1 MRILLLAIALL
12 LCASGSAR
20 ALTTCPIS
28 EFILESPGA
37 EATLNEQSLELI
49 AAGVA
54 RSRQCDLAGFI
65 ILVDG
70 QRRHGPG
77 DAQIVKD
84 ATVARGITPDAIR
97 IDLLTPESER
107 WSEHLERGAI
117 VVNFYFFHD
126 DIPAPVEPP
135 MQCFDV
141 ALIARI
147 TRYDAGSMEWPDDII
162 YIRWPWTLDLA
173 VEQVLIGTESR
184 DDIEALI
191 SLHAQYRPEVEYILF
206 FLQGHDGDYV
216 VVGAET
222 SVVRNR
228 RGEFVMPLAA
238 PLGDHDVIPRGWAP
252 PNYESYLQRISYQ
265 TANAW
270 WLHED
275 YNSAVEG
282 WSEQRGN
289 YTLALR
295 GLRLDEL
302 PRMLANSPRLRC
314 QR

>member
-1 MRILLLAIALL
+1 MRFLALAIALL
-12 LCASGSAR
+12 FSAATPAD
-20 ALTTCPIS
+20 ALTVCPIS
-28 EFILESPGA
+28 EFVLESPGA
-37 EATLNEQSLELI
+37 GTTLDEQSQETL

-77 DAQIVKD
+77 DAQIITD
-84 ATVARGITPDAIR
+84 ATIASGIAPDVIR

-117 VVNFYFFHD
+117 VVNVYFHD
-126 DIPAPVEPP
+126 DDIPTPAEPP

-147 TRYDAGSMEWPDDII
+147 TRYDAGSMEWPDDVI

-173 VEQVLIGTESR
+173 VEQVLIGTEPR
-184 DDIEALI
+184 EDIEVLM
-191 SLHAQYRPEVEYILF
+191 SLHAQYRPEVEHVLF
-206 FLQGHDGDYV
+206 FLQGRDDDYV

-222 SVVRNR
+222 SVVRSR
-228 RGEFVMPLAA
+228 HGEFVMPLAA

-252 PNYESYLQRISYQ
+252 SNYESYLQRISYR
-265 TANAW
+265 TADAW
-270 WLHED
+270 WLHEE
-275 YNSAVEG
+275 YNSAMEG
-282 WSEQRGN
+282 WSEQRGD
-289 YTLALR
+289 YIVARR

-302 PRMLANSPRLRC
+302 PSMLANSPRSLC